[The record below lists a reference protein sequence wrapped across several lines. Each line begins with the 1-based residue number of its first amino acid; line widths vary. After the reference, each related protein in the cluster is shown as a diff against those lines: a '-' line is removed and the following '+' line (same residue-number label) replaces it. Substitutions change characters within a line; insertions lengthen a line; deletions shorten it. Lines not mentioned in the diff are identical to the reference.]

1 MLFFGGKMRIFSLF
15 LFCFLFTTNLF
26 SQENFKISGEF
37 RVRTEL
43 DGRDFLNNTY
53 PQSFTAL
60 RARLAIEKAI
70 NEHIKFFIQ
79 LQDSRVFGEEKNT
92 LTDLKNIDLHQGYVS
107 VTNLFGTPLYFTFG
121 RFKLN
126 YGKSKIFGPNDW
138 HNVGRSH
145 DGFKFGYNG
154 EKSKVDLFIT
164 THTNFLSYRAGAA
177 KVTQN
182 YNYLE
187 APPDTGFNIYGVYST
202 FKLSPSLNLD
212 IYGYNEWDRQRP
224 NKIDFAL
231 NRYTIGGAFEFS
243 PSTIPFYSRL
253 ESAYQFGKITLNQQ
267 HTIKA
272 FMILATIG
280 YQLGDLNFSF
290 NADINSGG
298 DSLKTTDY
306 KLFDNPYSTKHNY
319 QGFMDFFTGLS
330 DPKFATGLYGLNDYF
345 LRIIYQP
352 KSLKALNLQLDAHYF
367 TTFVSFK
374 NSDGKDISAYG
385 PELNL
390 VARYKLYEAL
400 EIEWGLGAFVAQDAM
415 KELYKHTLPK
425 RTTST
430 FDPAFWTYLQL
441 NVKF

>member
-1 MLFFGGKMRIFSLF
+1 MRIFSLF
-15 LFCFLFTTNLF
+15 FICFVFTTSNLF
-26 SQENFKISGEF
+26 SQDNFKISGEL

-60 RARLAIEKAI
+60 RARLAVEKPI

-79 LQDSRVFGEEKNT
+79 IQDSRVFGEEKNT
-92 LTDLKNIDLHQGYVS
+92 LTDLKNIDLHQGYVTVS
-107 VTNLFGTPLYFTFG
+107 NLFEPPLFLTFG

-126 YGKSKIFGPNDW
+126 YGKFKLFGPNDW

-154 EKSKVDLFIT
+154 EKSKIDLFIT

-177 KVTQN
+177 NITQN

-187 APPDTGFNIYGVYST
+187 APADTGFNIYGLYST
-202 FKLSPSLNLD
+202 FKLTPALNLD
-212 IYGYNEWDRQRP
+212 FYAFNEWNRHRP
-224 NKIDFAL
+224 NKINFEL
-231 NRYTIGGAFEFS
+231 NRYTIGAAVELNN
-243 PSTIPFYSRL
+243 TQNPFYSRL
-253 ESAYQFGKITLNQQ
+253 ETAYQFGTITLNEERN
-267 HTIKA
+267 INA
-272 FMILATIG
+272 FMILATIA
-280 YQLGDLNFSF
+280 YQLGDFNVSL

-298 DSLKTTDY
+298 DTSKAKDY

-330 DPKFATGLYGLNDYF
+330 NPKFATGLYGLNDYF

-367 TTFVSFK
+367 TTFVNFQS
-374 NSDGKDISAYG
+374 SDGKDISAYG
-385 PELNL
+385 PEINF

-400 EIEWGLGAFVAQDAM
+400 EIEWGSGVFIAQDAM
-415 KELYKHTLPK
+415 KELYKRSLK
-425 RTTST
+425 NRTTTT

-441 NVKF
+441 QLKF